1 MSNQNL
7 VIGASGTVGSAL
19 VQNLRARGQTVRLA
33 TSRAPT
39 QPDQVQLDVLQ
50 RQGLA
55 AAFQGVQRAFLMAP
69 PGYVPQ
75 DHLLVPLIE
84 QARAAGVQKV
94 VLMSAMGADAAP
106 DTPLRKAELAL
117 EASGLAWNTIR
128 PNWFMQNFHT
138 FWVQGIREQGRIF
151 LPIGSARGS
160 FIDARDIADVA
171 AELLLGDAHGDQA
184 FDLTGAEALNH
195 DEVAAI
201 LSRETGRDIR
211 HQEIPPE
218 AMLQGLL
225 GAGLPAPYA
234 EFLVM
239 ILGYFA
245 AGYAERRTDAVQRI
259 TGRAPR
265 SFAAYAREFRAQWVV

>member
-1 MSNQNL
+1 MSHQNL

-39 QPDQVQLDVLQ
+39 QPDQVQVDVLQ
-50 RQGLA
+50 RQGLE

-106 DTPLRKAELAL
+106 DTPLRKTELAL

-128 PNWFMQNFHT
+128 PNWFMHNFHT

-171 AELLLGDAHGDQA
+171 AELLLGDAHVNQA

-234 EFLVM
+234 EFLVV

-245 AGYAERRTDAVQRI
+245 AGYAERSTDAVQRI

>member
-1 MSNQNL
+1 MNHQNL

-19 VQNLRARGQTVRLA
+19 VQALQARGQSVRQA
-33 TSRAPT
+33 TSRTPT
-39 QPDQVQLDVLQ
+39 HADQVQIDVLQ
-50 RQGLA
+50 GQGLQ
-55 AAFQGVQRAFLMAP
+55 AAFEGVQRAFLMAP

-75 DHLLVPLIE
+75 DHLLLPLIA
-84 QARAAGVQKV
+84 QAKAAGVQKV
-94 VLMSAMGADAAP
+94 VLMTAMGADAAP

-117 EASGLAWNTIR
+117 EASGIAWNTVR

-138 FWVQGIREQGRIF
+138 FWLQGIREQGRIF
-151 LPIGSARGS
+151 LPTGTARGS
-160 FIDARDIADVA
+160 FIDARDIADVV
-171 AELLLGDAHGDQA
+171 AELLLGDAHGNQA

-195 DEVAAI
+195 DEVAQV

-211 HQEIPPE
+211 YQDIPPE

-225 GAGLPAPYA
+225 NAGLPGPYA

-239 ILGYFA
+239 ILGFFA
-245 AGYAERRTDAVQRI
+245 AGYAERQTDAVQRI

-265 SFAAYAREFRAQWVV
+265 SFAAYAREFRANWIV

>member
-1 MSNQNL
+1 MTHQNL

-19 VQNLRARGQTVRLA
+19 VQALQARGQTVRQA
-33 TSRAPT
+33 TSRPAR
-39 QPDQVQLDVLQ
+39 QADQVQIDVLQ
-50 RQGLA
+50 RQGLE

-94 VLMSAMGADAAP
+94 VLMTAMGADAA
-106 DTPLRKAELAL
+106 DDMPLRKAELVL
-117 EASGLAWNTIR
+117 ERSGLAWNTVR

-138 FWVQGIREQGRIF
+138 FWVQGIREQGRIL
-151 LPIGSARGS
+151 LPTGSARGS
-160 FIDARDIADVA
+160 FIDARDIAAVA
-171 AELLLGDAHGDQA
+171 AELLLGTQFNNQA
-184 FDLTGAEALNH
+184 FDLTGDEALNH

-201 LSRETGRDIR
+201 LARETGRDIR
-211 HQEIPPE
+211 YQPISPE
-218 AMLQGLL
+218 DMLQGLL
-225 GAGLPAPYA
+225 GAGLPRPYA
-234 EFLVM
+234 EFLVL

-245 AGYAERRTDAVQRI
+245 AGTAERRTDAVQRI

-265 SFAAYAREFRAQWVV
+265 RFEAYAREFRAQWAV

>member
-1 MSNQNL
+1 MNHQNL

-19 VQNLRARGQTVRLA
+19 VQALQARGQSVRQA
-33 TSRAPT
+33 TSRTPT
-39 QPDQVQLDVLQ
+39 HADQVQIDVLKG
-50 RQGLA
+50 QGLQ
-55 AAFQGVQRAFLMAP
+55 AAFEGVQRAFLMAP

-75 DHLLVPLIE
+75 DHLLLPLIA
-84 QARAAGVQKV
+84 QAQAAGVQKV
-94 VLMSAMGADAAP
+94 VLMTAMGSDAAP

-117 EASGLAWNTIR
+117 EASGIAWNTVR

-138 FWVQGIREQGRIF
+138 FWLQGIREQGRIF
-151 LPIGSARGS
+151 LPTGTARGS
-160 FIDARDIADVA
+160 FIDARDIADVV
-171 AELLLGDAHGDQA
+171 AELLLGDAHGNQA

-195 DEVAAI
+195 DEVAQV

-211 HQEIPPE
+211 YQDIPPE

-225 GAGLPAPYA
+225 GAGLPGPYA

-239 ILGYFA
+239 ILGFFA
-245 AGYAERRTDAVQRI
+245 AGYAERQTDAVQRI

-265 SFAAYAREFRAQWVV
+265 CFAAYAREFRANWIV

>member
-1 MSNQNL
+1 MNHQNL

-19 VQNLRARGQTVRLA
+19 VQALQARGQTVRQA
-33 TSRAPT
+33 TSRPASHA
-39 QPDQVQLDVLQ
+39 DQVQIDVLQ

-84 QARAAGVQKV
+84 QACAAGVQKV
-94 VLMSAMGADAAP
+94 VLMTAMGADAAE

-117 EASGLAWNTIR
+117 ERSGLAWNTVR

-138 FWVQGIREQGRIF
+138 FWVQGIRAQGRIL
-151 LPIGSARGS
+151 LPTGSARGS
-160 FIDARDIADVA
+160 FIDARDIAAVA
-171 AELLLGDAHGDQA
+171 AELMLGTQFENQA
-184 FDLTGAEALNH
+184 FDLTGDEALNH
-195 DEVAAI
+195 DEVAA
-201 LSRETGRDIR
+201 LLARETGRDIR
-211 HQEIPPE
+211 YQPITPE

-225 GAGLPAPYA
+225 AAGLPRPYA

-259 TGRAPR
+259 TGHAPR
-265 SFAAYAREFRAQWVV
+265 RFAAYAREFRAQWVA